1 MPIDLKEIA
10 APLDAAAV
18 SRLLPHRPRLLALG
32 EPTHGEDA
40 LLRLRNALFRRLVE
54 EHGYRTITLETDCLA
69 GLLVDAYVTSGTGT
83 LDAALE
89 HGFSH
94 GWGASAANRDL
105 VRWMRAYNARAE
117 EEGRPAAGRLRFAG
131 FDGPLEITHAA
142 SPRPCLTALHAHLA
156 AHLEDRKSVV

>member
-1 MPIDLKEIA
+1 M
-10 APLDAAAV
+10 
-18 SRLLPHRPRLLALG
+18 
-32 EPTHGEDA
+32 
-40 LLRLRNALFRRLVE
+40 RLVE

-117 EEGRPAAGRLRFAG
+117 EEGLLAADRLRFAG

-142 SPRPCLTALHAHLA
+142 SPGPASPPSTPTSRPTWTPRCCPAPPRSWTPSSA
-156 AHLEDRKSVV
+156 RTTGGPNRPP